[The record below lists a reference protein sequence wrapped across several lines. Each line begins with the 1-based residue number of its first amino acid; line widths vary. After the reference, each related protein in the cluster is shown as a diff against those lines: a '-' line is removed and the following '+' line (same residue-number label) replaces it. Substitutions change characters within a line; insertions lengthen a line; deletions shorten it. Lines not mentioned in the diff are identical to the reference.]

1 MSFAINPVF
10 PVIAASSA
18 TANTLLQP
26 GTTIS
31 AQVLQQLDANRVRIA
46 IPNLTIEVLSE
57 VPLQPGQILQL
68 AVSQTPQGVRLQ
80 IVPQGDGAASAAA
93 AAAAASANA
102 EATILDILSTAKPAP
117 LPASTNA
124 LVSTATDTTLLDI
137 LETPK
142 VATSS
147 TMAGAAA
154 SAAADAGLDVA
165 GNVRADTPTAAAAAG
180 RPLTNLEA
188 LAVSAAVQTAAA
200 KQGSLAPLFANLSAA
215 LASGALPQTL
225 QQAAAQLLG
234 LRPKLNE
241 NLSGEDLKTAFR
253 NSGLFLEQSVPSA
266 GRASQSMAGLP
277 DMKAALIVFR
287 QTLASWLE
295 TDAAQEAAKPQG
307 QSTAQGQASQTSA
320 SQTAASQ
327 SSAAQ
332 GSVSAGKGSP
342 QGAAAQGA
350 ASQGAAFQGIAA
362 ELGGQSSSQTAA
374 LPGKATLMLPGSPS
388 LAPEIDADEI
398 LLPRSPIRPGAET
411 IETEPKMRIFAPNE
425 PLQAATVRLSASAAG
440 LASLQE
446 VLDVFPKG
454 VRDAVKALLDAD
466 AFYSHTVAP
475 KGDAPAQTPP
485 PPFRGSAPSAQAMA
499 RATLG
504 PDDAPATVAQHLLK
518 DTDAAIA
525 RQTLLQAASLPDR
538 VDLPGLRTD
547 AGQPRWNFEIPF
559 ATPQGTAIAQFEIS
573 RDGDGVQVSRAS
585 KTWRARFSLNVEPTG
600 PVHAIVT
607 LSGERTSVRMWAER
621 PATAAQL
628 RANADQLT
636 HALREA
642 ALEPGDIV
650 IRDGTPP
657 PPAPPPAGQ
666 FLDRAS

>member
-10 PVIAASSA
+10 PVISAQGA
-18 TANTLLQP
+18 TATTLFQP

-68 AVSQTPQGVRLQ
+68 AVTQTPQGVRLQ
-80 IVPQGDGAASAAA
+80 IVPQNDGQSAAA
-93 AAAAASANA
+93 NAATSASANA
-102 EATILDILSTAKPAP
+102 EATILDILSTSNPAP
-117 LPASTNA
+117 PPASTNA
-124 LVSTATDTTLLDI
+124 LVSTATDATLLDI
-137 LETPK
+137 LETAPK
-142 VATSS
+142 
-147 TMAGAAA
+147 AGASTTAGA
-154 SAAADAGLDVA
+154 GSSAAAAAGAEVA
-165 GNVRADTPTAAAAAG
+165 GNVRVDTPTVAAAAG

-225 QQAAAQLLG
+225 QQAAAQLLA

-253 NSGLFLEQSVPSA
+253 NSGLFLEQSMPNA
-266 GRASQSMAGLP
+266 GGASQSMAGMP

-287 QTLASWLE
+287 QTLASWLGS
-295 TDAAQEAAKPQG
+295 DAAQEAAKPQG
-307 QSTAQGQASQTSA
+307 QGSAQGTASQTS
-320 SQTAASQ
+320 ASQ

-332 GSVSAGKGSP
+332 GSASAGKTA

-350 ASQGAAFQGIAA
+350 AAQAGT
-362 ELGGQSSSQTAA
+362 QSASQTGA
-374 LPGKATLMLPGSPS
+374 LPGKVTLLLPGSPS

-398 LLPRSPIRPGAET
+398 LVPRSPIRPGTET
-411 IETEPKMRIFAPNE
+411 IEAEPKMRIFGPNE
-425 PLQAATVRLSASAAG
+425 PLQAATVRLAASAAG

-466 AFYSHTVAP
+466 AFYSQTVAP

-485 PPFRGSAPSAQAMA
+485 PPFRGASPSAQAMA

-504 PDDAPATVAQHLLK
+504 PDDAPDAVARHLMK

-573 RDGDGVQVSRAS
+573 RDGDGVEVGRAS
-585 KTWRARFSLNVEPTG
+585 KTWRARFSVNVEPTG

-621 PATAAQL
+621 PATAAQM

>member
-10 PVIAASSA
+10 PVISASGA
-18 TANTLLQP
+18 TATTLLQP
-26 GTTIS
+26 GTTIR

-80 IVPQGDGAASAAA
+80 IVPQTDGQPATANAP
-93 AAAAASANA
+93 AAASASA

-117 LPASTNA
+117 PPASTNA
-124 LVSTATDTTLLDI
+124 LVSTATDATLLDI
-137 LETPK
+137 LETAPK
-142 VATSS
+142 TG
-147 TMAGAAA
+147 TTAGASTTTGGA
-154 SAAADAGLDVA
+154 AAADAGLDVT
-165 GNVRADTPTAAAAAG
+165 GNVRVETPTAAAAAG

-215 LASGALPQTL
+215 LASGKLPQTL
-225 QQAAAQLLG
+225 QEAAAQLLS

-241 NLSGEDLKTAFR
+241 KLSGEDLKTAFR
-253 NSGLFLEQSVPSA
+253 NSGLFLEQSMPNA
-266 GRASQSMAGLP
+266 GGASQSMAGSP
-277 DMKAALIVFR
+277 DMKAALVVFR
-287 QTLASWLE
+287 QMLGSWLE

-307 QSTAQGQASQTSA
+307 QGSTQGAT

-327 SSAAQ
+327 NSAAQ
-332 GSVSAGKGSP
+332 GSASAGKAS

-350 ASQGAAFQGIAA
+350 TAQGAAAQ
-362 ELGGQSSSQTAA
+362 LGAQSASQTAA
-374 LPGKATLMLPGSPS
+374 LPGKATLLLPGGSPS

-398 LLPRSPIRPGAET
+398 FMPRSPIRPGAET
-411 IETEPKMRIFAPNE
+411 IEAEPKMRIFAPNE

-485 PPFRGSAPSAQAMA
+485 PPFRGAAPSAQAMA

-504 PDDAPATVAQHLLK
+504 ADDAPDAVARHLMK

-573 RDGDGVQVSRAS
+573 RDGNGVEVSRAS